1 MANNST
7 AGYGCRAVT
16 TAGSAPA
23 TSGQSEYRLAGTAV
37 GAFQT
42 IYKGAPVA
50 LNSGAGA
57 AAEKGYLMDA
67 TYDTMDDGKPG
78 GADWA
83 NNTAS
88 GTLLVGVFNG
98 GFYVDNSTKKPTW
111 ANSIDAGTTFA
122 TDYNTGSDK
131 GIGFVMD
138 NPLQEFNIRV
148 GGSAWQ
154 QNDVGLFY
162 NTGDNGATGRD
173 GMSDERLVIANTSSN
188 AMFTLVRGANISGHN
203 DYTAD
208 GSDVVVVI
216 NPASHAY
223 N

>member
-1 MANNST
+1 MTVGST
-7 AGYGCRAVT
+7 
-16 TAGSAPA
+16 PA
-23 TSGQSEYRLAGTAV
+23 TSGQSEYKL
-37 GAFQT
+37 
-42 IYKGAPVA
+42 YDY
-50 LNSGAGA
+50 AGA
-57 AAEKGYLMDA
+57 AFNSIFKGDPVQLNVGTQAAEKGYLMDS

-88 GTLLVGVFNG
+88 STLLVGVFNG
-98 GFYVDNSTKKPTW
+98 GFYVDSGTSKPTW
-111 ANSIDAGTTFA
+111 ANSINSGTNFGV
-122 TDYNTGSDK
+122 DYNTGSSD
-131 GIGFVMD
+131 GTAFVMD

-148 GGSAWQ
+148 GESGWQ

-162 NTGDNGATGRD
+162 NTGDNGATGLN
-173 GMSDERLVIANTSSN
+173 GMSDERLRIANTSAN
-188 AMFTLVRGANISGHN
+188 AMFTLVRGANIPGHN